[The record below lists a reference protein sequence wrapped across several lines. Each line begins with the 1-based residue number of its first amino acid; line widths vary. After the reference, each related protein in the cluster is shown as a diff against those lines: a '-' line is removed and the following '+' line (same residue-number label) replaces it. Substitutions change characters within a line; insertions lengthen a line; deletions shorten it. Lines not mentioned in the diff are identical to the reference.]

1 MIGEYLSGSW
11 RKAGREQV
19 AIKPLIDA
27 VFAEVN
33 PVPVKAALSMMG
45 MCSAE
50 YRLPMCPPSNKTQYL
65 LYDTLR
71 EFDLVE

>member
-1 MIGEYLSGSW
+1 MSSGS
-11 RKAGREQV
+11 
-19 AIKPLIDA
+19 
-27 VFAEVN
+27 FCFYAEKGSKKYFVVN
-33 PVPVKAALSMMG
+33 YGKELKNRVKAALSMMG